1 MPTLEEVI
9 EKEESHRMTPGGYR
23 LRLVVAF
30 AAVYVLWG
38 STFLAIKY
46 AVQSL
51 PPFLMAGTRHLL
63 AGAILYPLARMRTTE
78 KPSISNWAATA
89 LMGALLL
96 VVGNGG
102 VSWAEQYVPSGVAAL
117 LVATVSLWMV
127 LIEWLR
133 PGGVRPTSRVLV
145 GLALGFV
152 GLGFLI
158 GPTRLI
164 GGGRVDPMGA
174 MVLVLAS
181 LSWATGSVFSRRL
194 ALPKSLMLGTA
205 MQSLAGGVLL
215 LLLSLVTGQ
224 GAALDL
230 GAVSLRSVLSLGYLV
245 VFGSLL
251 GLSAYNWLLGAVP
264 PARVATY
271 AYVNPVVAMLLGW
284 VLAGE
289 PVTFRTFAASAVILG
304 AVILVITARKRPDE
318 EPAPAG
324 TAAAAE

>member
-1 MPTLEEVI
+1 
-9 EKEESHRMTPGGYR
+9 MTPGGYR